1 MKRKRILI
9 DAAMTVLL
17 PCLMAYSLIGETF
30 HEIAG
35 VAMLGLF
42 IAHHILNRKVAWFPR
57 LRRGN
62 QATAQGLFRG
72 RYSPYRAF
80 TTALDLLL
88 CAVMLFLPLS
98 GIMMSK
104 HLFKFLPADG
114 LSATARTVHLLASY
128 WGFTL
133 MSLHLGLHMDA
144 MLKKKPKW
152 LGIAAGAVSLYGIFA
167 FLKRELPLY
176 MTLRS
181 QFVFFDY
188 AEPRVLFFADYL
200 AIMALFATA
209 GFAIGRLLKGQR
221 TD

>member
-42 IAHHILNRKVAWFPR
+42 IAHHILNRAWFK
-57 LRRGN
+57 
-62 QATAQGLFRG
+62 GLFRG